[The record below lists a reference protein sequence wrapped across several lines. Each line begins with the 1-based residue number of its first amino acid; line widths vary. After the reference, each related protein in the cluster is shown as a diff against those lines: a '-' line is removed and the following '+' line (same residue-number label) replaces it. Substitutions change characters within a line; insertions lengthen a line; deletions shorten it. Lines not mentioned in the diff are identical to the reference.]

1 VVGTVPIQVA
11 PPKYAVIV
19 NAVQQRIEN
28 GAYPP
33 GAMLP
38 SETELMKEFGASR
51 PIVVRAFDLLRQD
64 GWIESRQGK
73 GRFVLGRTARTSRRA
88 REHPYELLDGAETA
102 GTKLLEAGPV
112 KAPPRAASALN
123 VEPGT
128 PLVARRRLVV
138 VDGVGPVELGTAY
151 LREDLAAGTDVG
163 SSTPLPEGLLRHI
176 SQRKGVEFDHAAE
189 RISARIPTVEEAGTL
204 EVGRRDPLLTVL
216 LSVCDRA
223 GTPLVAVDVLLPAS
237 RHELEDVFPLG

>member
-1 VVGTVPIQVA
+1 MPIEVA
-11 PPKYAVIV
+11 TPKYVVIV
-19 NAVQQRIEN
+19 NAVQQRIEA
-28 GAYPP
+28 GTYPP

-88 REHPYELLDGAETA
+88 REQPYELLDGAETA
-102 GTKLLEAGPV
+102 GTKLLNAGPV
-112 KAPPRAASALN
+112 AAPPRAASALN

-151 LREDLAAGTDVG
+151 LTEDLATGTDVG
-163 SSTPLPEGLLRHI
+163 SSTPLPEGLLRHVA
-176 SQRKGVEFDHAAE
+176 QRKGVEFDHAAE
-189 RISARIPTVEEAGTL
+189 RISARIPSAEESGLL

-223 GTPLVAVDVLLPAS
+223 GTPLLAVDVLLPAS
-237 RHELEDVFPLG
+237 RHELEDVFPLS